1 MKNAIKV
8 LWYVVIAA
16 MVLTVFVLVS
26 AKVFA
31 HGDGKC
37 LTDAD
42 DDVRLSNDGW
52 VKIIDHL
59 SGDDLDGFAHGHLY
73 EYYDKRGNSTGK
85 AMGFFSI
92 DFDDTDGDYF
102 ADCPPIRQSD
112 GETHL
117 VDYFLDRPTTPD
129 TPTTTPTTT
138 PDTPTTTPDTP
149 TTTPTTT
156 PTPTTSTRHSHN
168 HSHNHMFLHHQQPLR
183 RMFLHH
189 QEPLRRMFLHH
200 QEPLRR
206 MFLHHQ
212 EPLQVIREPQKQ
224 VLLQH
229 QVRRA

>member
-129 TPTTTPTTT
+129 TPTTTP
-138 PDTPTTTPDTP
+138 DTPT
-149 TTTPTTT
+149 
-156 PTPTTSTRHSHN
+156 TRHSHN
-168 HSHNHMFLHHQQPLR
+168 HTNTYNLYAGCSYTIKNLYAGCSYTIKNLYAGCSYTIKN
-183 RMFLHH
+183 LYAGCSYTIKN
-189 QEPLRRMFLHH
+189 LYAGCSYTIKNLY
-200 QEPLRR
+200 
-206 MFLHHQ
+206 
-212 EPLQVIREPQKQ
+212 K
-224 VLLQH
+224 
-229 QVRRA
+229 

>member
-138 PDTPTTTPDTP
+138 P
-149 TTTPTTT
+149 
-156 PTPTTSTRHSHN
+156 TPTTSTTGCSYTIKN
-168 HSHNHMFLHHQQPLR
+168 LYAGCSYTIKNLYAGCSYTIKNLYAGCSYTIKN
-183 RMFLHH
+183 LY
-189 QEPLRRMFLHH
+189 
-200 QEPLRR
+200 
-206 MFLHHQ
+206 
-212 EPLQVIREPQKQ
+212 K
-224 VLLQH
+224 
-229 QVRRA
+229 